1 MEIVDKYIEFRNDAL
16 KLYSEMPD
24 ELNELYKRYYLPIK
38 LPDYSVVKTQ
48 EITSEKEVKELV
60 NEIEKNTR
68 IKFDLIFSDVYVN
81 NMNKDNI
88 SIEKMEESIEILNN
102 KIFKSKDNKLAAFV
116 NAHAKKLIHIKIK
129 KGERKNLNLLFVNNS
144 DIIFQLVIDIEE
156 GAELSVTELFVST
169 NKIDSTVA
177 QLQEFRVMQNSK
189 LEVNFINNCN
199 EKTAMLNL
207 SKCQVNTNARFTGN
221 FVYNGASFTKS
232 INYFDAKE
240 NKSNIDVTEMIY
252 GTGLQKFDINTYM
265 VNMKEHTNT
274 HLETGAVLDGS
285 SNCVLKGYA
294 KVDKWTRGA
303 ISRVNERG
311 ILISEKA
318 HIDALPDMSIDYSE
332 EVSATHSAATAPI
345 DKDALFYM
353 MSRGISEQKSRK
365 MFISSF
371 ILSYLSNIK
380 NPFARELA
388 SSILLGRIENDV
400 FGLINDVS
408 TLGVWLAEKSD
419 VIV

>member
-1 MEIVDKYIEFRNDAL
+1 MDNYTEFRNNAL

-38 LPDYSVVKTQ
+38 LPDYSAFKAQ
-48 EITSEKEVKELV
+48 EHSSDDRVKELV
-60 NEIEKNTR
+60 KDIEKNTR
-68 IKFDLIFSDVYVN
+68 IKFDLIFSDVYEN
-81 NMNKDNI
+81 NTNKDTI
-88 SIEKMEESIEILNN
+88 SIEKMEESVEILNN
-102 KIFKSKDNKLAAFV
+102 KIFKSNDNKLAAFV
-116 NAHAKKLIHIKIK
+116 NAHAKRLIYIKIK
-129 KGERKNLNLLFVNNS
+129 KGERKNLNILFVNNS
-144 DIIFQLVIDIEE
+144 DVIFELIIDVED

-169 NKIDSTVA
+169 NKDESTVA
-177 QLQEFRVMQNSK
+177 QLQEFHVKENSK

-199 EKTAMLNL
+199 DKTSMLNL
-207 SKCQVNTNARFTGN
+207 SKGQVNAKAMFTGN

-232 INYFDAKE
+232 INYFDATE
-240 NKSNIDVTEMIY
+240 SKSNIDVTEMIY
-252 GTGLQKFDINTYM
+252 GTGTQRFDINTYM
-265 VNMKEHTNT
+265 INMKEHTNT

-285 SNCVLKGYA
+285 SNCILKGYA

-311 ILISEKA
+311 ILISENA

-345 DKDALFYM
+345 DKEALFYM
-353 MSRGISEQKSRK
+353 MSRGISEQKSKK

-380 NPFARELA
+380 SPFARELA